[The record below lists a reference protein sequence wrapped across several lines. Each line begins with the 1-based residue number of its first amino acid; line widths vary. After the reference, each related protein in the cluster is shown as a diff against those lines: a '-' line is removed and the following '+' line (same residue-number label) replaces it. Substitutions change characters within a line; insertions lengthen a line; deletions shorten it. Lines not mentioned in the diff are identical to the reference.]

1 MSRSRRV
8 LIVLLLLAVAFAFCY
23 AAVECVHDCHGAADC
38 PICRVVAILSSV
50 CLPALL
56 FTLLFVA
63 FLRRERAETLDRC
76 DFAGDTLVRLKVK
89 LSA

>member
-1 MSRSRRV
+1 MSRFRRL
-8 LIVLLLLAVAFAFCY
+8 LIVIMLLTVAFAFCY
-23 AAVECVHDCHGAADC
+23 AAFECVHDCHGEVDC

-63 FLRRERAETLDRC
+63 FLRRERAETQGRC